1 MVFDDIY
8 LIFEFIKKRIQKS
21 SNNIYDKIDCVIKKL
36 LNDIEPN
43 FIPTKNIYVC
53 YYIILFNSD
62 KKIYFI

>member
-36 LNDIEPN
+36 LNDIEP
-43 FIPTKNIYVC
+43 
-53 YYIILFNSD
+53 ILFQP
-62 KKIYFI
+62 KTFMYAII

>member
-36 LNDIEPN
+36 FNDIEPN

-53 YYIILFNSD
+53 II
-62 KKIYFI
+62 

>member
-43 FIPTKNIYVC
+43 FIPTKKHLCMLLYN
-53 YYIILFNSD
+53 
-62 KKIYFI
+62 FIQ